1 MRIAR
6 FFSVGLIGVVGVAGA
21 SSFMGDRVGDPF
33 PLRDCP
39 VAQHEIGENQDPV
52 VRVYEGREVRFCC
65 EDCIGVFEEDLK
77 ASLAEVD
84 KEIIAT
90 QKPFYPGTT
99 CLVSDEELGSMGEP
113 IDIVWNNRLVRF
125 CCKGCVKTFQ
135 KDPAAVIAELDEAV
149 KAAQRDEYPLKTCLI
164 AGEELGGMGEPTE
177 MVVGNRLVRFC
188 CEGCEGEFLKN
199 PGVHLAKLDE
209 AWKAK
214 KPEMFA
220 KPVEGGTPAAPE
232 KK

>member
-1 MRIAR
+1 MRLAR
-6 FFSVGLIGVVGVAGA
+6 LIGVGAVGIVGFAGA
-21 SSFMGDRVGDPF
+21 ATLLEDRVGDPY

-39 VAQHEIGENQDPV
+39 VAYHEIGQNQDPV

-65 EDCIGVFEEDLK
+65 EDCVGAFEEDLK
-77 ASLAEVD
+77 ASFAEVD
-84 KEIIAT
+84 KEIIAS
-90 QKPFYPGTT
+90 QKPFYPGML

-113 IDIVWNNRLVRF
+113 IDLVWNNRLVRF

-135 KDPAAVIAELDEAV
+135 KDPQAVIAELDEAV
-149 KAAQRDEYPLKTCLI
+149 KNAQRAEYPLKTCLI

-177 MVVGNRLVRFC
+177 LVVGNRLVRFC

-199 PGVHLAKLDE
+199 PGFHLAKLDE
-209 AWKAK
+209 AWKAT

-220 KPVEGGTPAAPE
+220 KPGDSAKAAEPE